1 MPELSRFMGIIIR
14 MYLEDHNPPHF
25 HAFYNDSKALFSI
38 EPLEMID
45 GKLPPRIHGV
55 VIEWASM
62 YKDELLDNWNRLQN
76 EQKPKKIKPL
86 V

>member
-1 MPELSRFMGIIIR
+1 
-14 MYLEDHNPPHF
+14 MYLRDHNPPHF
-25 HAFYNDSKALFSI
+25 HAFYNDWKALFSI
-38 EPLEMID
+38 EPLEMIE
-45 GKLPPRIHGV
+45 GSLPPRIHGV

-62 YKDELLDNWNRLQN
+62 HKDELFDNWNRLQN